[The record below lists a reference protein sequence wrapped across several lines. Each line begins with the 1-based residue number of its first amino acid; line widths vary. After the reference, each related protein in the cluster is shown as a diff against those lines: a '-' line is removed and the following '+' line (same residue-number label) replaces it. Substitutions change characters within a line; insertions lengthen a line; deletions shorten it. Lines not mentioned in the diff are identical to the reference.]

1 MYFYYF
7 SQLCWYNWHQIVT
20 EEAELKQR
28 FDPFSQTRL
37 GNESD
42 PFVVDAR
49 VAHVPVHDD
58 IEDNQE
64 FNDMWVFI
72 QEAFQAIIL

>member
-1 MYFYYF
+1 MRATH
-7 SQLCWYNWHQIVT
+7 LLLIV
-20 EEAELKQR
+20 
-28 FDPFSQTRL
+28 D
-37 GNESD
+37 
-42 PFVVDAR
+42 VR

>member
-1 MYFYYF
+1 M
-7 SQLCWYNWHQIVT
+7 
-20 EEAELKQR
+20 

-37 GNESD
+37 GNESN

-64 FNDMWVFI
+64 FNGMWV
-72 QEAFQAIIL
+72 LH